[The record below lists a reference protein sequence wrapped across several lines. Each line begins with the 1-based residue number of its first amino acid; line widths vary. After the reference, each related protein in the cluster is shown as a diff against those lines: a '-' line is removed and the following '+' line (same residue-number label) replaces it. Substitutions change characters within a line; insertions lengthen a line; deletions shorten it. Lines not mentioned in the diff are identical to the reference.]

1 MTIIVSTS
9 EGETTT
15 VEETGVEN
23 EDDLQRYIYENPD
36 CIPLDK
42 YKDGSEILIL
52 ARELPTQ
59 SGPIDAIG
67 VDQDGE
73 IYVIETK
80 LFKNRDKRRVMAQV
94 LDYGAGLWSTYR
106 DPNDFVERLRSS
118 VDEKFETGLEQKLE
132 TAFGID
138 EPELDDFLSSLRT
151 NVAEGRFRFV
161 VLMNRIHEP
170 LKDVIRFVNRNSRFD
185 VFGVELDFYEY
196 GDLDILAPALY
207 GAEVEKMPDGS
218 GGSARRRWD
227 RKSFFE
233 DVESRLNT
241 ESEEYQSVRE
251 VFDWVE
257 KHADEISWGT
267 GSRRG
272 SFNPKFDAVHPS
284 KSIFSVFS
292 DGQLSLRFGWLTG
305 QEQSRAFVRTLANLL
320 RDRVPELSLPDDALN
335 DQHVRVDI
343 GTWSEHADELI
354 GTLEAA
360 LSEMDEA

>member
-1 MTIIVSTS
+1 MTIIVSKS

-15 VEETGVEN
+15 LEETGVDS

-59 SGPIDAIG
+59 SGSIDAVG

-106 DPNDFVERLRSS
+106 DPDDLIERLRSS
-118 VDEKFETGLEQKLE
+118 VEVKFETGLEQKLE

-138 EPELDDFLSSLRT
+138 EPEIDDCLSSLRT

-170 LKDVIRFVNRNSRFD
+170 LKEVIRFVNRNSRFD

-218 GGSARRRWD
+218 GSTRRRWD
-227 RKSFFE
+227 RGSFFE
-233 DVESRLNT
+233 HAKETLGAGSDEFAAVNRLFT
-241 ESEEYQSVRE
+241 
-251 VFDWVE
+251 W
-257 KHADEISWGT
+257 ADNQADQISWGT

-284 KSIFSVFS
+284 KSVFSVFS

-305 QEQSRAFVRTLANLL
+305 QEQSRAFVRRFADLF
-320 RDRVPELSLPDDALN
+320 RQRIPELSLPDDVFEG
-335 DQHVRVDI
+335 QHVRVDV
-343 GTWSEHADELI
+343 GTWSDRAEELI
-354 GTLEAA
+354 RTLEET
-360 LSEMDEA
+360 LREVEEA